1 MQKLIHRKI
10 KMHFPLHGK
19 CKEGKLIYILTNRTN
34 SCDVCVSAS
43 PAAVHERVSKPSI
56 NYISKANLG
65 PNGNTT
71 AHVKGNTTA
80 HLACRLQRLLRQ
92 TKPKNGF
99 NTQAHE
105 PLHLQDKTNTKKGYR
120 FNEPPSHSSTHLGSN
135 CNYSELSAS
144 DGNIRLPPVSL
155 RRRNYFA
162 GGVLLS

>member
-1 MQKLIHRKI
+1 M
-10 KMHFPLHGK
+10 
-19 CKEGKLIYILTNRTN
+19 TNRTN

-43 PAAVHERVSKPSI
+43 PAAVHKRISKPSI

-71 AHVKGNTTA
+71 AHVKGNTKA

-99 NTQAHE
+99 NTQTHE
-105 PLHLQDKTNTKKGYR
+105 PLHRQDKTNTKKGYR
-120 FNEPPSHSSTHLGSN
+120 FNVTPTHSSTHLGSN
-135 CNYSELSAS
+135 GNYSELSAS

-162 GGVLLS
+162 GGVLQL